1 MPTITEKQVRT
12 LMELWRTEG
21 KGKGKLS
28 YGKAEKRLKK
38 AAEHGCLLLDD
49 CTKCPKVLT
58 CPLLNLDDGKED

>member
-1 MPTITEKQVRT
+1 MPTITETMVRS
-12 LMELWRTEG
+12 LMELWQKE
-21 KGKGKLS
+21 GKGKLS